1 VSDIAARARVF
12 AALGDPTRLAI
23 AEELVRSDRSPS
35 DLITMTGLS
44 SALLAHHLDVL
55 ESAGIVERFP
65 SRADGRKKFIRLTPA
80 HRGLLA
86 RQHVKGRVVFVCTHN
101 SARSQ
106 LAAAL
111 WTARTGF
118 EGDSAGTLPSASIHP
133 LAVEAATRVGLDLS
147 SRRPRDLSA
156 VSTSGATVITV
167 CDQARHQL
175 GSSRKVLHWSLPDP
189 AERATA
195 KTFDRTLEDLRE
207 RIDWI
212 A

>member
-1 VSDIAARARVF
+1 MKHIAARAQVF
-12 AALGDPTRLAI
+12 AALGDPVRLAV
-23 AEELVRSDRSPS
+23 AEELVRSDRSPG

-55 ESAGIVERFP
+55 ENAGVIERFP
-65 SRADGRKKFIRLTPA
+65 SRADGRKRFVRLVSA
-80 HRGLLA
+80 HRGLLT

-118 EGDSAGTLPSASIHP
+118 EGDSAGTRPSASIHP
-133 LAVEAATRVGLDLS
+133 LAAKAAARVGLDLS
-147 SRRPRDLSA
+147 SRRPRDFSA
-156 VSTSGATVITV
+156 VSTAGATVITV
-167 CDQARHQL
+167 CDQARDQL
-175 GSSRKVLHWSLPDP
+175 EPSRKILHWSLPDP

-195 KTFDRTLEDLRE
+195 AAFDRTLEDLRE
-207 RIDWI
+207 RIEWI